1 MQRKWKTAT
10 KNSRRSTVVRVGL
23 VGDVMTVLDG
33 GSVSASALA
42 GQDTSNVLKRIQS
55 LARRL
60 PLTIYNL
67 FSSRSLGVAV
77 VVSRGDAGV
86 IHRSAVVLDRVV
98 TLPTLISINYQ
109 FTLTNIVLLRYDLL
123 LLQ

>member
-1 MQRKWKTAT
+1 
-10 KNSRRSTVVRVGL
+10 
-23 VGDVMTVLDG
+23 MTVLDG

-42 GQDTSNVLKRIQS
+42 GQDTSIVLKRIQS

-60 PLTIYNL
+60 PQTIDNL
-67 FSSRSLGVAV
+67 FFSALTRCRCCGLQRLGVAV

-109 FTLTNIVLLRYDLL
+109 FTLTNIVLLR
-123 LLQ
+123 